1 MQRES
6 RLRKT
11 ADFAAVWSEGRSRVD
26 RLFVV
31 RVRPNGLGLTRF
43 GFSVSKR
50 IGNAVA
56 RNRVKRRLREAARS
70 ASLEAGFDIVI
81 VARNGA
87 AEADFVRI
95 ERSVGKLLKRA
106 RVLRRAENGAPQNSF
121 AEVDEHETNGSRD
134 A

>member
-26 RLFVV
+26 RLFVLK
-31 RVRPNGLGLTRF
+31 VRPNDLEVTRF

-50 IGNAVA
+50 VGNAVV
-56 RNRVKRRLREAARS
+56 RNRVKRRLREAARA
-70 ASLEAGFDIVI
+70 ASVEAGFDIMI
-81 VARNGA
+81 IARKGA
-87 AEADFVRI
+87 DEADFARV
-95 ERSVGKLLKRA
+95 ERSIQKLLRRA
-106 RVLRRAENGAPQNSF
+106 RVLRQAKNGASSSLSE
-121 AEVDEHETNGSRD
+121 AGEREVNGGRH

>member
-31 RVRPNGLGLTRF
+31 RVRPNDLGVTRF

-87 AEADFVRI
+87 AEADFARI
-95 ERSVGKLLKRA
+95 ERSIHKLLRRA
-106 RVLRRAENGAPQNSF
+106 RVLRQVENGATASSVT
-121 AEVDEHETNGSRD
+121 EVGEHEINGGGD

>member
-6 RLRKT
+6 RLRKA

-26 RLFVV
+26 RLFVL
-31 RVRPNGLGLTRF
+31 RVRPNGMAVTRF

-56 RNRVKRRLREAARS
+56 RNRVKRRLREAARA
-70 ASLEAGFDIVI
+70 ASVEAGFDIVI

-87 AEADFVRI
+87 AEADSARI
-95 ERSVGKLLKRA
+95 ERSIYNLLRRA
-106 RVLRRAENGAPQNSF
+106 RVLRQPEDGALISSL
-121 AEVDEHETNGSRD
+121 AVSGEAKVDGGHH

>member
-26 RLFVV
+26 RLFVLK
-31 RVRPNGLGLTRF
+31 VRPNGLGATRF

-50 IGNAVA
+50 IGNAVV
-56 RNRVKRRLREAARS
+56 RNRVKRRLREAVRA
-70 ASLEAGFDIVI
+70 ASVEAGFDIVI

-87 AEADFVRI
+87 TEADFARI
-95 ERSVGKLLKRA
+95 ERSIHSLLRRA
-106 RVLRRAENGAPQNSF
+106 RVLRQVENVATPSSV
-121 AEVDEHETNGSRD
+121 AEVSENEINGGHD

>member
-1 MQRES
+1 MQREN
-6 RLRKT
+6 RLRKA

-31 RVRPNGLGLTRF
+31 RVRLNGLGVTRF

-50 IGNAVA
+50 RGNAVA
-56 RNRVKRRLREAARS
+56 RNRVKRRLREATRS
-70 ASLEAGFDIVI
+70 ASVEAGFDIVI

-87 AEADFVRI
+87 AEADFARI
-95 ERSVGKLLKRA
+95 ERSIHKLLKRA
-106 RVLRRAENGAPQNSF
+106 RVLRQAENGALVSRL
-121 AEVDEHETNGSRD
+121 AEVGEHEINGGHD

>member
-1 MQRES
+1 MQREN
-6 RLRKT
+6 RLRKA

-31 RVRPNGLGLTRF
+31 RVRLNGLGVTRF

-56 RNRVKRRLREAARS
+56 RNRVKRRLREATRS
-70 ASLEAGFDIVI
+70 ASVEAGFDIVI
-81 VARNGA
+81 IARNGA
-87 AEADFVRI
+87 AEADFARI
-95 ERSVGKLLKRA
+95 KRSIHKLLKRA
-106 RVLRRAENGAPQNSF
+106 RVLRQAENGAPLSGLAISGV
-121 AEVDEHETNGSRD
+121 AEVDGGHH

>member
-26 RLFVV
+26 RLFVLKI
-31 RVRPNGLGLTRF
+31 RPNGLGVTRF

-56 RNRVKRRLREAARS
+56 RNHVKRRLREAARS
-70 ASLEAGFDIVI
+70 ASVEAGFDIVI
-81 VARNGA
+81 VARNGT
-87 AEADFVRI
+87 AEVDFARI
-95 ERSVGKLLKRA
+95 ERSVHSLLKRA
-106 RVLRRAENGAPQNSF
+106 RVLSQAKKGAPQSSL
-121 AEVDEHETNGSRD
+121 AEGGEHEANGGRD

>member
-6 RLRKT
+6 RLRKA

-26 RLFVV
+26 RLFVL
-31 RVRPNGLGLTRF
+31 RVRPNGMAVTRF

-56 RNRVKRRLREAARS
+56 RNRVKRRLREAARA
-70 ASLEAGFDIVI
+70 ASVEAGFDIVI

-87 AEADFVRI
+87 AEADFTRI
-95 ERSVGKLLKRA
+95 ERSIHNLFKRA
-106 RVLRRAENGAPQNSF
+106 RVLRQEEDGAPLSRL
-121 AEVDEHETNGSRD
+121 AGRGEEEVDGGHD

>member
-1 MQRES
+1 MQQES

-11 ADFAAVWSEGRSRVD
+11 ADFAAVWSEGRSKVD

-31 RVRPNGLGLTRF
+31 RVRPNGLRVTRF

-50 IGNAVA
+50 IGNAVV
-56 RNRVKRRLREAARS
+56 RNRVKRRLREVTRATAV
-70 ASLEAGFDIVI
+70 ETGFDIVI

-87 AEADFVRI
+87 SDVEFARI
-95 ERSVGKLLKRA
+95 ERSIRSLLR
-106 RVLRRAENGAPQNSF
+106 RSGVLRQAEDGVPMGSLAS
-121 AEVDEHETNGSRD
+121 TNGGHD

>member
-1 MQRES
+1 MQQES
-6 RLRKT
+6 RLRKA

-26 RLFVV
+26 RLFVI
-31 RVRPNGLGLTRF
+31 RVRPNGLGVTRF

-50 IGNAVA
+50 IGNAVT

-70 ASLEAGFDIVI
+70 ASVEAGFDIVI

-87 AEADFVRI
+87 AEADFARV
-95 ERSVGKLLKRA
+95 ERSIHNLLKRA
-106 RVLRRAENGAPQNSF
+106 RVLRQAGNGGPMSSLT
-121 AEVDEHETNGSRD
+121 ETGEHEINGGRD